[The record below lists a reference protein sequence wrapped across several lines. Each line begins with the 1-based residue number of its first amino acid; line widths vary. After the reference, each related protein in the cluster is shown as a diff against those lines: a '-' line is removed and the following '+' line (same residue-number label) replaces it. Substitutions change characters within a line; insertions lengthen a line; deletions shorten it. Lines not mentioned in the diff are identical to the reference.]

1 MALRTILS
9 LLGTGAITGTYLAD
23 GAVGA
28 AKLAD
33 DAVTSDK
40 LADNAVGSAAI
51 AADAITEGK
60 IASGAVSAA
69 KLADGA
75 SSLYYTVV
83 RQIVTTNVDF
93 AAAPNSVGGVS
104 LNTGHLLLVSG
115 QTDTSK
121 NGIYQVD
128 TVGSGSNGV
137 WSRPAARDAAAELPL
152 GMLIYVRASKKLFKL
167 TTAPATINT
176 DPVVFEEHQE
186 GLTSGNSG
194 EPEAV
199 GTGDGTT
206 LNFDLGAASP
216 AFVAVIVNGI
226 VQAPGTYSVSA
237 TGGTGGVAQLQF
249 GSGNAPASGA
259 VVEAITLYRS

>member
-9 LLGTGAITGTYLAD
+9 ILGTGAITGTYLAN
-23 GAVGA
+23 GAVDA
-28 AKLAD
+28 TKLAD

-51 AADAITEGK
+51 AANAITEAK
-60 IASGAVSAA
+60 IASGAVSAG

-75 SSLYYTVV
+75 SSLYYATVSV
-83 RQIVTTNVDF
+83 VTDIDVTLNG
-93 AAAPNSVGGVS
+93 APDAPYGVTLGVGSRV
-104 LNTGHLLLVSG
+104 LCIG
-115 QTDTSK
+115 QTDTSE
-121 NGIYQVD
+121 NGIYAVT
-128 TVGSGSNGV
+128 TVGTGSDGV
-137 WSRPAARDAAAELPL
+137 WARPSSRDTAAEMPEGLLVYDRNTDKIYKLVTAAATLD
-152 GMLIYVRASKKLFKL
+152 
-167 TTAPATINT
+167 T
-176 DPVVFEEHQE
+176 DPVIFEEQQE
-186 GLTSGNSG
+186 GLTSGNGG
-194 EPEAV
+194 EPEVV
-199 GTGDGTT
+199 GTGDGTN